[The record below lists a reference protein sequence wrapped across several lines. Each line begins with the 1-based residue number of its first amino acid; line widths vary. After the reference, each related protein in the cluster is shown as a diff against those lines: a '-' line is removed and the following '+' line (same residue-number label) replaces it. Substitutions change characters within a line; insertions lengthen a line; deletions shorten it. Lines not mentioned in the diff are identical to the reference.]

1 MVGFSTCTGLIIA
14 VLSALGGVLLRF
26 RCVAAFL
33 ERALVLPMP
42 RVAACVAYSAFGI
55 QDRKQTER
63 GDAHAVSLLADCVY
77 GVWVQASKCGDLG
90 VLGAG
95 FAANSRVLQLNVGER
110 CCDPG
115 RWRFPFVSAGQLLEF
130 GRRGVRARR
139 QVLAEAR
146 LEAPFEE
153 PDFAI
158 FIGRESWRS
167 QTCAEGR
174 LEA

>member
-90 VLGAG
+90 VLGAV
-95 FAANSRVLQLNVGER
+95 FPARSRVLQLNVGKR

-146 LEAPFEE
+146 LEVL
-153 PDFAI
+153 
-158 FIGRESWRS
+158 RS
-167 QTCAEGR
+167 SSAENRGVAR
-174 LEA
+174 HARKAAWKRDQ